1 MTEDTVISVVVW
13 KEQAKQIEKELG
25 LKMVGDVTDINT
37 KVKFEKLSAEGRSK
51 ILITI
56 YLS

>member
-1 MTEDTVISVVVW
+1 MTKTKVISVVVW
-13 KEQAKQIEKELG
+13 KEQAKMLEEFLG
-25 LKMVGDVTDINT
+25 LQMVGDETDINT
-37 KVKFEKLSAEGRSK
+37 KVRFEKLSAEGRRK